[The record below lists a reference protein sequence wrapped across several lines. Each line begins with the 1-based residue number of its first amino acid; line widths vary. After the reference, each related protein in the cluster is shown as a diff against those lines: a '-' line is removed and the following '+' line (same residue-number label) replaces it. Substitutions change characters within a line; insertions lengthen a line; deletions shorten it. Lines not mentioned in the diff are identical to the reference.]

1 MLVDEKIIKI
11 INDGQEMAEGKYMDN
26 TVWTKSP
33 PAIIVNVT
41 DTSWFDKRTY
51 SQTDILPLGYA
62 IKNLKDTQSAWI
74 AMPLSAV
81 YGKDFQLAVTVA
93 GMTISQPTD
102 GDTYLKTDKWQF
114 ISLMVPYDLSV
125 KIYDV
130 NTTSSMAP
138 KLKAVIIDRSTY
150 AEEKEIL
157 KKLVL

>member
-1 MLVDEKIIKI
+1 MLVDKKIIKI
-11 INDGQEMAEGKYMDN
+11 ISDEQEMAEGKYMDN

-41 DTSWFDKRTY
+41 DTSWFNKKTY
-51 SQTDILPLGYA
+51 SQTDILPLGYVV
-62 IKNLKDTQSAWI
+62 KNLKDTHSVWV
-74 AMPLSAV
+74 AMPLSAE
-81 YGKDFQLAVTVA
+81 YGKDFQLVGETA
-93 GMTISQPTD
+93 GLVIRMPKVED
-102 GDTYLKTDKWQF
+102 DWLKTDKWRF
-114 ISLMVPYDLSV
+114 ISLIPPLEYMSTYVA
-125 KIYDV
+125 

>member
-41 DTSWFDKRTY
+41 DTSWFERKTY
-51 SQTDILPLGYA
+51 SKTDILPIGYV
-62 IKNLKDTQSAWI
+62 IKNLKDTQSVWI
-74 AMPLSAV
+74 AMPLSTV
-81 YGKDFQLAVTVA
+81 YGKDFQLVGEVA
-93 GMTISQPTD
+93 GMVIKQPKVED
-102 GDTYLKTDKWQF
+102 DWLKTDKWLF
-114 ISLMVPYDLSV
+114 ISLIPPLEYMNTYVA
-125 KIYDV
+125 

-138 KLKAVIIDRSTY
+138 KLKAVIIDKSTR

>member
-11 INDGQEMAEGKYMDN
+11 INGEQEIAEGKHMGK
-26 TVWTKSP
+26 TIWSKSP

-41 DTSWFDKRTY
+41 DTGWFDKKTY
-51 SQTDILPLGYA
+51 SQADILPIGYV
-62 IKNLKDTQSAWI
+62 IKNLKDTQSVWV
-74 AMPLSAV
+74 AMPLSAE
-81 YGKDFQLAVTVA
+81 YGKDFQLVVEFLGLTLKQYA
-93 GMTISQPTD
+93 SDDQK
-102 GDTYLKTDKWQF
+102 LKTDKWQF
-114 ISLMVPYDLSV
+114 ISLIPPLEHMSTYVA
-125 KIYDV
+125 

>member
-1 MLVDEKIIKI
+1 MLIDKSITKALCNGEEIV
-11 INDGQEMAEGKYMDN
+11 EGKHMEK
-26 TVWTKSP
+26 TIWTKSP

-41 DTSWFDKRTY
+41 DTSWFDKKAF
-51 SQTDILPLGYA
+51 SGEKILPLGYA
-62 IKNLKDTQSAWI
+62 IKNLKDTQSVWV

-81 YGKDFQLAVTVA
+81 YGKDFQLVA
-93 GMTISQPTD
+93 EIAGLTISQPID
-102 GDTYLKTDKWQF
+102 GDRYLKTDKWQF
-114 ISLMVPYDLSV
+114 VSLTVPFDLSV

-138 KLKAVIIDRSTY
+138 KLKAVIIDKSTY

>member
-1 MLVDEKIIKI
+1 LLIDKSITKALCNEAEIEEVRYMEKTI
-11 INDGQEMAEGKYMDN
+11 
-26 TVWTKSP
+26 WTKSP

-74 AMPLSAV
+74 AMPLSAE
-81 YGKDFQLAVTVA
+81 YGRDFQLVA
-93 GMTISQPTD
+93 EIAGLTLKQYTD

-114 ISLMVPYDLSV
+114 ISLRPSIEGSV
-125 KIYDV
+125 KTYV
-130 NTTSSMAP
+130 ANTTSSMAP
-138 KLKAVIIDRSTY
+138 KLKAVIIDKSTH